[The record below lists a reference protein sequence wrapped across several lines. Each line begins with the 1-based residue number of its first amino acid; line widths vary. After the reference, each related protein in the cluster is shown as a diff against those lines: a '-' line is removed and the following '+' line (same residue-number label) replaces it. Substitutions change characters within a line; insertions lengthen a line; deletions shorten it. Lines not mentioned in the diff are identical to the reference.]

1 MSYKIEGNRFI
12 KASDAKGILYPWE
25 LLSTL
30 DNFHEGIVD
39 ELPTF
44 LKTWTKVNVRLIH
57 LHLNQQQLRLNILH
71 LIKHLAKVIAVLRYK
86 EQKKKK
92 KEVKSEK

>member
-1 MSYKIEGNRFI
+1 MLYKIEGNRFI
-12 KASDAKGILYPWE
+12 KASNAKGMLYPWE

-30 DNFHEGIVD
+30 DNFHEGFVD

-44 LKTWTKVNVRLIH
+44 LKTWTKVNVGLIH
-57 LHLNQQQLRLNILH
+57 LQLNQQQLRVDILQ

-86 EQKKKK
+86 EQREK